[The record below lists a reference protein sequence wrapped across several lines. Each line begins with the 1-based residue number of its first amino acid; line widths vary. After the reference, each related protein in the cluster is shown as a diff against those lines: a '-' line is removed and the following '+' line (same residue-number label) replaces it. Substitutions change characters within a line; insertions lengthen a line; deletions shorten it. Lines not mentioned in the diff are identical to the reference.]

1 MFPAWILTNFHFTSH
16 VMHFTKLISTLA
28 LFTATASAAPIE
40 LVSREATIPQASLQD
55 AETAVRGY
63 VQAHDGR
70 RNQYNHIGEIV
81 NKYIPLSAT
90 ADQVLGAD
98 TVLAIDILADR

>member
-1 MFPAWILTNFHFTSH
+1 
-16 VMHFTKLISTLA
+16 MHFTKLISTFTLLA
-28 LFTATASAAPIE
+28 ASVGAAPIE
-40 LVSREATIPQASLQD
+40 LASREATVPQATLSE
-55 AETAVRGY
+55 AETAVREF

-90 ADQVLGAD
+90 ADQILGAD